1 MRISD
6 WSSACALPIS
16 FMAAAREAIG
26 LDLSVAPN
34 TAVSNGEVA
43 VLWLGPDEWL
53 VTCREGAEGRLLGAL
68 RTALVGLAATVLDL
82 SDARTVIRLAGCGA
96 PDVLARGWSL
106 DLHTGSCA
114 HGDVAPSTIAKAG
127 VILHPVEG
135 PAR

>member
-68 RTALVGLAATVLDL
+68 RTALVGMAATVLDL
-82 SDARTVIRLAGCGA
+82 SDARTVIRLAGFGA
-96 PDVLARGWSL
+96 PDVQIGRATRLKLQSL
-106 DLHTGSCA
+106 MRISYAVFCL
-114 HGDVAPSTIAKAG
+114 KKK
-127 VILHPVEG
+127 
-135 PAR
+135 